1 LNGARARAAAAAR
14 RACHPDHIG
23 ERAPAAPAGSGQPL
37 VVGVFEDEMRAEQA
51 VGSG

>member
-23 ERAPAAPAGSGQPL
+23 ERAPAGSGQPL
-37 VVGVFEDEMRAEQA
+37 VVGVFEDEVRAEQA